1 MKLKQTT
8 QTYSQSTFHAFENKN
23 FRLLWPA
30 NFFSYVSRWMQMTF
44 LSWLVLEITNSPF
57 LVALVGFFG
66 MIPLLLLG
74 IIGGMLADRVEK
86 RKLLI
91 TMQMFSFLSVLVF
104 TVLLLFNFDAIRP
117 WHAYIVIL
125 TTGTSWALDMP
136 SRRSLMHDLLGRQ
149 GLTNAVA
156 IDSMGMH
163 ASRMSGPALAGVLI
177 KLIGVPGG
185 YIVISIF
192 YIFSISLLWF
202 LELPRTQYKHR
213 NSQKIIRNLLEGFK
227 YVKGNRTILATILV
241 TILLNVLL
249 FPYQQLVPVIARDI
263 LSVGPALMG
272 LLLAAEGLGALVG
285 AVLIASA
292 ANMTHHGRIYVGG
305 SMIGLVGLL
314 AFSFSQWYSISFI
327 IMLIMGLGT
336 AGFGTM
342 QAAIVMLAAKEDMRG
357 RSLGVITIAIG
368 GGPIGSLIIG
378 TVAGA
383 TNVPFAIG
391 LNASIGIVVLCLTW
405 ILMPELRRRISADI
419 DN

>member
-1 MKLKQTT
+1 MKLRRTT
-8 QTYSQSTFHAFENKN
+8 QTYSRSTFHAFENKS

-30 NFFSYVSRWMQMTF
+30 NFFSYVSRWMQMTL
-44 LSWLVLEITNSPF
+44 LSWLVLEITDSAF
-57 LVALVGFFG
+57 LVALVGFFA

-74 IIGGMLADRVEK
+74 IVGGILADRVER

-91 TMQMFSFLSVLVF
+91 NLQLFNFLSVLIF
-104 TVLLLFNFDAIRP
+104 TLLLFFNFDAIRP

-163 ASRMSGPALAGVLI
+163 ASRMSGPALAGILI
-177 KLIGVPGG
+177 KLTGVPGG
-185 YIVISIF
+185 YIVISLF
-192 YIFSISLLWF
+192 YMISISLLWF
-202 LELPRTQYKHR
+202 LALPQTQAKHR
-213 NSQKIIRNLLEGFK
+213 NSQNMIRNLLEGLK
-227 YVKGNRTILATILV
+227 YVKGNRTILAAILV
-241 TILLNVLL
+241 TILLNLLL

-272 LLLAAEGLGALVG
+272 LLLAAEGLGALAG

-342 QAAIVMLAAKEDMRG
+342 QATIVMLAAKEDMRG

-368 GGPIGSLIIG
+368 AGPIGSLIVG
-378 TVAGA
+378 TVADA

-391 LNASIGIVVLCLTW
+391 LNASIGIVLLCFTW
-405 ILMPELRRRISADI
+405 ILMPQLRRRISEDT